1 MAEVPQVL
9 ILGVVG
15 LLVDLQRNVVCFR
28 ILDLL
33 FTAVQLPETPRSD
46 NIHLRCKCVNSQLE
60 TNLIVALA
68 GAAVAD
74 CVSAFL

>member
-28 ILDLL
+28 ILNLL
-33 FTAVQLPETPRSD
+33 LTAVQRLQKR
-46 NIHLRCKCVNSQLE
+46 H
-60 TNLIVALA
+60 
-68 GAAVAD
+68 GAIISI
-74 CVSAFL
+74 CSANA